1 MLAPLPRPDLPETL
15 SSALWRGVK
24 GQCPRCGEARLF
36 GRFLKPVSHCSACQ
50 QDWTL
55 HQADD
60 FPPYISIFLTGHLLT
75 PVLLTLGMSERYA
88 MGVLVGIGMAL
99 ATVLMLAFLQPAKGA
114 TIALQ
119 WWWGMHGFAPGGRV
133 EAEAP
138 PKGAPGSPW
147 G

>member
-1 MLAPLPRPDLPETL
+1 MLAPLTRPDLPATL
-15 SSALWRGVK
+15 SAAIWRGAK
-24 GQCPRCGEARLF
+24 GECPRCGKTKLF
-36 GRFLKPVSHCSACQ
+36 ARFLKPVPDCASCH

-60 FPPYISIFLTGHLLT
+60 FPPYISIFLTGHILAPAFIAIGTSDL
-75 PVLLTLGMSERYA
+75 PLGA
-88 MGVLVGIGMAL
+88 MIGITMAL
-99 ATVLMLAFLQPAKGA
+99 ASVMLLAFLQPAKGA

-119 WWWGMHGFAPGGRV
+119 WWLGMHGFKPGGRV
-133 EAEAP
+133 EFSAP